1 MEFKALIHGLAFSL
15 GIFAV
20 KNGLGLHYLLQA
32 RLGCSRDKAIA
43 LCTYAALY
51 AGIFLFSW
59 WILQQL
65 ALLNHFQTLQHVLR
79 SGMLAHV
86 FLAGL
91 LIIWGLLLLIRDR
104 GGKAAAWGW
113 APLVI
118 PCPVCALVIFF
129 NVSMLLSLYPDA
141 GFAALA
147 GAWAGFVGLGVGTAM
162 VFGLLTGQGN
172 SRPEYMLGGAMLA
185 IAAFFVLAVVLMPQ
199 FGQLDEIYR
208 LASYETEKITATMQQ
223 ILGVSGCV
231 VVLFT
236 AGFWAGYKR
245 E

>member
-1 MEFKALIHGLAFSL
+1 MEFKALILGLAFSL
-15 GIFAV
+15 SIFAV

-32 RLGCSRDKAIA
+32 RLGSTWEKVIA
-43 LCTYAALY
+43 LCIYAALY
-51 AGIFLFSW
+51 AGIFLSSW

-65 ALLNHFQTLQHVLR
+65 VLLNHFQTLQHVLR

-86 FLAGL
+86 FLAAL
-91 LIIWGLLLLIRDR
+91 LIIWGLLLLVQDR

-113 APLVI
+113 ALLVL
-118 PCPVCALVIFF
+118 PCPVCALVIFL
-129 NVSMLLSLYPDA
+129 NVSLLLSLYPVA
-141 GFAALA
+141 GFSALA

-162 VFGLLTGQGN
+162 VFSLLARQEN
-172 SRPEYMLGGAMLA
+172 SQPEYMLGGAMLA

-208 LASYETEKITATMQQ
+208 LASYETEKTTTTMEQ